1 MEQRKHAIV
10 TGANAGIGFASAKAL
25 LEKGYKISMFCRDLG
40 KADAAKRALIA
51 LTKNDQIDIFQV
63 DFASM
68 ESIEKACNA
77 FKKSYFKLD
86 VLLNN
91 AGATFADFELSEDGI
106 ERTMAVNHF
115 GYFAMTYHILRL
127 LLNNNSRIVNVS
139 SKAHYGGQIDFD
151 KINTKEAY
159 SVFKQ
164 YENSKLA
171 NVLFTKYLA
180 DKLQDKGVTV
190 NCLHPG
196 VVKTK
201 IGNKAGN
208 KFFGFVWSLFSSFG
222 LSIEKGAA
230 TSIYLASS
238 LEVAT
243 ISGMYFDK
251 CVAYKGSELSRD
263 VSLQNAFWNWSEE
276 KSNLRWKI

>member
-1 MEQRKHAIV
+1 MENNKHAIV
-10 TGANAGIGFASAKAL
+10 TGANAGIGFASTKAL
-25 LEKGYKISMFCRDLG
+25 LEKGLKISMFCRDIE
-40 KADAAKRALIA
+40 KAEAAKKELID
-51 LTKNDQIDIFQV
+51 LTKNEQIDIFQV
-63 DFASM
+63 DFASLQ
-68 ESIEKACNA
+68 SIEKACLA
-77 FKKSYFKLD
+77 FKQKYTKLD

-91 AGATFADFELSEDGI
+91 AGATFADFALTEDGI

-115 GYFAMTYHILRL
+115 GYFAMTYHILPL
-127 LLNNNSRIVNVS
+127 LLNNNARIVNVS

-151 KINTKEAY
+151 KINSKEAY
-159 SVFKQ
+159 FVFKQ

-180 DKLQDKGVTV
+180 EKLQDKGVTV

-222 LSIEKGAA
+222 LNIDKGAA

-238 LEVAT
+238 PEVAT
-243 ISGMYFDK
+243 TNGMYFDK
-251 CVAYKGSELSRD
+251 CVGYKGSELSRNKA
-263 VSLQNAFWNWSEE
+263 LQEEFWQWSEE
-276 KSNLRWKI
+276 KSNLKWKF

>member
-1 MEQRKHAIV
+1 MKHAIV
-10 TGANAGIGFASAKAL
+10 TGANAGIGFATTKAL
-25 LEKGYKISMFCRDLG
+25 LEKGFKISMFCRDVA
-40 KADAAKRALIA
+40 KAESAKQELIT

-63 DFASM
+63 DYASLK
-68 ESIEKACNA
+68 SIEAACQL
-77 FKKSYFKLD
+77 FKSKYSKLD
-86 VLLNN
+86 VLVNN
-91 AGATFADFELSEDGI
+91 AGATFADFELSEDGV

-115 GYFAMTYHILRL
+115 GYFAMTYHILPL

-139 SKAHYGGQIDFD
+139 SKAHYGGQIDYD

-159 SVFKQ
+159 FVFKQ

-171 NVLFTKYLA
+171 NVLFTKSLA
-180 DKLQDKGVTV
+180 AKLQDKGVTV

-222 LSIEKGAA
+222 LSIDKGAE
-230 TSIYLASS
+230 TSIHLASS
-238 LEVAT
+238 PEVAE

-263 VSLQNAFWNWSEE
+263 TSLQSSFWQWSEE
-276 KSNLRWKI
+276 KSNLYWKI